1 MPAYFSIA
9 QILIAI
15 ALIATV
21 LFQLRGGGIGGIFG
35 QADSVYRTRRGIES
49 TLFKLTIILIVLLV
63 IFAILTATQ
72 AQYL

>member
-1 MPAYFSIA
+1 MANYFLIA
-9 QILIAI
+9 QILISL

-49 TLFKLTIILIVLLV
+49 TLFRLTIILVVLLV
-63 IFAILTATQ
+63 VFAVLIAIQ
-72 AQYL
+72 A

>member
-1 MPAYFSIA
+1 MANYFLIA
-9 QILIAI
+9 QILISL

-49 TLFKLTIILIVLLV
+49 TLLRLTIILVVLLV
-63 IFAILTATQ
+63 VFAVLIAIQ
-72 AQYL
+72 A

>member
-1 MPAYFSIA
+1 MPTYFLIA

-49 TLFKLTIILIVLLV
+49 TLFKLTIILAVVLV
-63 IFAILTATQ
+63 VVATLIA
-72 AQYL
+72 AQS